1 MLFRHSHSLPWSFL
15 CAILLAGAAVHAAEP
30 LIWTNRVAAVSNE
43 AIAALLQQDRQAIE
57 QALEQL
63 RAEVSASRAEVSA
76 SSKDVIERTTRE
88 SDALSTRVNETLK
101 ERLELIE
108 RSLAQRQE
116 RELAAL
122 RDSNRTF
129 LIVAGLFAGL
139 GFIGIIIAAAILAR
153 AINRF
158 SELAMNIPA
167 GHALGRG
174 LDQPALGAGDLNSI
188 GPVQFEQAS
197 ARFTEAMARL
207 EKRIKELEHSSHP
220 TLDAGGHA
228 HSEAA
233 GNIISSTPAATEEQG
248 AVHAKLPHNAS
259 TVSHSSGAEEH
270 RSEASVL
277 LGKGQSLVN
286 LGQIEE
292 AIECFSK
299 AIALDPKNADAF
311 VKKGLAMERIQR
323 MEEAIES
330 YDRAIALNDTFT
342 LAYLYKGAVC
352 NKLQRFREAL
362 ECYEKALRTEQKS
375 VAA

>member
-1 MLFRHSHSLPWSFL
+1 MHSRNPHSLPCSLICSFL
-15 CAILLAGAAVHAAEP
+15 LAAAVHAAEP

-43 AIAALLQQDRQAIE
+43 AIAALLQQDREDREAIE
-57 QALEQL
+57 HALEQL
-63 RAEVSASRAEVSA
+63 RAEVSA
-76 SSKDVIERTTRE
+76 SSKDVIERTARE
-88 SDALSTRVNETLK
+88 SDALSTKVNETLK

-129 LIVAGLFAGL
+129 LTVALVFAGL
-139 GFIGIIIAAAILAR
+139 GFLGIIIGAAILAR

-158 SELAMNIPA
+158 SELAMNIPT

-174 LDQPALGAGDLNSI
+174 ADHAALGAGDLHGI

-197 ARFTEAMARL
+197 ARFAEAMARL
-207 EKRIKELEHSSHP
+207 ERRIKELEHSSRP
-220 TLDAGGHA
+220 TLEADAHA
-228 HSEAA
+228 HPAGAA
-233 GNIISSTPAATEEQG
+233 NIISSPAANEEHG
-248 AVHAKLPHNAS
+248 AAHAKLAHSAS
-259 TVSHSSGAEEH
+259 TVSHSSADTEQEH
-270 RSEASVL
+270 RSEVSVL

-292 AIECFSK
+292 AIECFSR

-311 VKKGLAMERIQR
+311 VKRGLAMERMQK

-330 YDRAIALNDTFT
+330 YDRAIALNDSFT

-362 ECYEKALRTEQKS
+362 ECYEKALRTEQKP

>member
-1 MLFRHSHSLPWSFL
+1 MHSRHRHSLLCSFI
-15 CAILLAGAAVHAAEP
+15 CALQLGAAVHAAEP

-76 SSKDVIERTTRE
+76 SSKDVMERTARE
-88 SDALSTRVNETLK
+88 SDALSTKVNETLK

-129 LIVAGLFAGL
+129 LTVAGLFAGL
-139 GFIGIIIAAAILAR
+139 GFLGIIIAAAILAR

-158 SELAMNIPA
+158 SELAMNLPA
-167 GHALGRG
+167 GYALGRG
-174 LDQPALGAGDLNSI
+174 ADHAALGAGDLHGI

-197 ARFTEAMARL
+197 VRFAEAMARL
-207 EKRIKELEHSSHP
+207 EKRIKELEHSHH
-220 TLDAGGHA
+220 TLDGGGETHPEGAAKILSSAPAAGEERGAAHPKLA
-228 HSEAA
+228 HS
-233 GNIISSTPAATEEQG
+233 
-248 AVHAKLPHNAS
+248 AS
-259 TVSHSSGAEEH
+259 TVSHSSADTEH
-270 RSEASVL
+270 RSEVSVL

-292 AIECFSK
+292 AIECFNK
-299 AIALDPKNADAF
+299 AIALDPKNSDVF
-311 VKKGLAMERIQR
+311 VKKGLAMERMQK

-330 YDRAIALNDTFT
+330 YDRAIALNDSFT

>member
-1 MLFRHSHSLPWSFL
+1 MAIHSCHPHSLPCSFI
-15 CAILLAGAAVHAAEP
+15 CALLLAAAAVQAAEP

-63 RAEVSASRAEVSA
+63 REEVSA
-76 SSKDVIERTTRE
+76 SSKDVIERTARE
-88 SDALSTRVNETLK
+88 SDALSTKVNETLK

-129 LIVAGLFAGL
+129 LMVAGLFAGL
-139 GFIGIIIAAAILAR
+139 GFLGIIIAAAILAR

-158 SELAMNIPA
+158 SELAMSIPP

-174 LDQPALGAGDLNSI
+174 SDAPALGAGDLHSI
-188 GPVQFEQAS
+188 GPIQFEQAS
-197 ARFTEAMARL
+197 ARFVEAMARL
-207 EKRIKELEHSSHP
+207 ENRIKELEHSSHP
-220 TLDAGGHA
+220 TLDAVGQARPEG
-228 HSEAA
+228 AA
-233 GNIISSTPAATEEQG
+233 SIISTTPVTAEEQG
-248 AVHAKLPHNAS
+248 TVHSKLPHSAS
-259 TVSHSSGAEEH
+259 TASHSSGAEEH
-270 RSEASVL
+270 RSEVSVL

-286 LGQIEE
+286 LGQIDE
-292 AIECFSK
+292 AIECFSR

-311 VKKGLAMERIQR
+311 VKRGLAMERIQK

-330 YDRAIALNDTFT
+330 YDRAIALNDSFT